1 MSDAATIKAEANKAF
16 SAKDYVTAAKLYS
29 DAIAID
35 PENHVLY
42 SNRSASKA
50 GQKDWA
56 GALEDAEKCIELSP
70 SFAKG
75 HARKG
80 AALHGLRQYPEAVM
94 AYEAGLQADPSAD
107 VCKKGLADV
116 KRAMETDSSSGSPFG
131 PGGDMGLGKI
141 FNDPGMITKLENHPK
156 TKEYMNDP
164 TFRSNVARLQSS
176 GGRDLQNMMGD
187 PRMLTVLGVMMGID
201 IDAMERPEGSNEV
214 PPGTKPFQPESASTS
229 PAASSSTSKPAPA
242 AEKKVE
248 TVPETKNEPMEV
260 EEQEQEQEDTD
271 AASKK
276 EAEELKAKGN
286 ASYKARKFDEAI
298 ELYTKAWEV
307 YPKDVTF
314 LTNLSAVYF
323 EKGEYEKCIETCE
336 KAVEEGRDLRA
347 DYKVFA
353 KAYGRI
359 GSAYN
364 KLNDLPKAIKF
375 YSKSLTEHRTPDILT
390 KLREAEKAKAEAD
403 RQAYIDPEKAEAA
416 RTEGNT
422 AFKAGDY
429 AGAVKHYTE
438 AVKRLP
444 TDPRAYNNRASCYQ
458 KLMALPE
465 ALKDAEEAIKIDPTF
480 IKAYIRKALVQE
492 AMKEYTGALETLQLA
507 TEKDTEKKHTREL
520 ETNMTKIMMEM
531 QSQRSTET
539 DEQTY
544 ERAMRDPA
552 VQEIM
557 SDPIMRQILSDA
569 QQNPKALQDHMKNP
583 MIAQKIQKLI
593 NAGIIRTR

>member
-1 MSDAATIKAEANKAF
+1 MSDANAIKAEANKAF
-16 SAKDYVTAAKLYS
+16 SAKDYTLASKLYS
-29 DAIAID
+29 DAIEID
-35 PENHVLY
+35 GNNHVLY

-50 GQKDWA
+50 GLKDWK
-56 GALEDAEKCIELSP
+56 GALEDAEKCISILP
-70 SFAKG
+70 SFSKG
-75 HARKG
+75 YARKG
-80 AALHGLRQYPEAVM
+80 AALHGSRQYPEAVM
-94 AYEAGLQADPSAD
+94 AYEEGLQVDSTSD
-107 VCKKGLADV
+107 VLKKGLADV
-116 KRAMETDSSSGSPFG
+116 KRAMDNEQASAGD
-131 PGGDMGLGKI
+131 DMGLGKI
-141 FNDPGMITKLENHPK
+141 FNDPSMISKLENHPK
-156 TKEYMNDP
+156 TKQFMLDP
-164 TFRSNVARLQSS
+164 TFRQSVSRLQAS
-176 GGRDLQNMMGD
+176 GGKDMGMMMGD

-201 IDAMERPEGSNEV
+201 IDAMERPEGSNEM
-214 PPGTKPFQPESASTS
+214 PPGVKPMASASQ
-229 PAASSSTSKPAPA
+229 PQASSSTSSSSSKPAPTPTPA
-242 AEKKVE
+242 STEKKAE
-248 TVPETKNEPMEV
+248 PVPEPKDEPMEV
-260 EEQEQEQEDTD
+260 EEEESSD
-271 AASKK
+271 AAVQK
-276 EAEELKAKGN
+276 EAADLKTKGN

-298 ELYTKAWEV
+298 ELYSKAWEV

-336 KAVEEGRDLRA
+336 KAVEEGRELRA
-347 DYKVFA
+347 DYKVYA

-359 GSAYN
+359 GSAHN
-364 KLNDLPKAIKF
+364 KLGDLANAIKF

-403 RQAYIDPEKAEAA
+403 KQAYINPELAETA
-416 RTEGNT
+416 RTEGNE

-465 ALKDAEEAIKIDPTF
+465 ALKDAELAIKIDATF

-492 AMKEYTGALETLQLA
+492 AMKEFNSALETLQQA
-507 TEKDTEKKHTREL
+507 TEADTEKKHTREL
-520 ETNMTKIMMEM
+520 ESNLTRILQQI

-583 MIAQKIQKLI
+583 MIASKIQKLI

>member
-1 MSDAATIKAEANKAF
+1 MSDANAIKAEANKAF
-16 SAKDYVTAAKLYS
+16 SAKDYVAAAKLYS
-29 DAIAID
+29 DAIEID
-35 PENHVLY
+35 GGNHVLY

-50 GQKDWA
+50 GQRDYK
-56 GALEDAEKCIELSP
+56 GALEDAEKCIQLSS

-75 HARKG
+75 YARKG

-94 AYEAGLQADPSAD
+94 AYEEGLQVDPNSD
-107 VCKKGLADV
+107 ILKKGLADV
-116 KRAMETDSSSGSPFG
+116 KRAMDSDAQSPFG

-141 FNDPGMITKLENHPK
+141 FNDPSMVSKLENHPK
-156 TKEYMNDP
+156 TKDFMKDP
-164 TFRSNVARLQSS
+164 SFRSSVARLQAS
-176 GGRDLQNMMGD
+176 GGKDMGAMMGD

-201 IDAMERPEGSNEV
+201 IDAMERPEGSNET
-214 PPGTKPFQPESASTS
+214 PPGIQPFPSSQQPE
-229 PAASSSTSKPAPA
+229 ASSSKPTPPPA
-242 AEKKVE
+242 AEKK
-248 TVPETKNEPMEV
+248 PETAPAPASAKEEPMEV
-260 EEQEQEQEDTD
+260 EEETPD
-271 AASKK
+271 AAAQK
-276 EAEELKAKGN
+276 EAAELKTKGN

-298 ELYTKAWEV
+298 ELYSKAWEV

-359 GSAYN
+359 GSAYS
-364 KLNDLPKAIKF
+364 KLGDLANAIKF
-375 YSKSLTEHRTPDILT
+375 YSKALTEHRTPDVLT

-403 RQAYIDPEKAEAA
+403 KQAYINPELADAA
-416 RTEGNT
+416 RTEGNE
-422 AFKAGDY
+422 AFKAGDF

-465 ALKDAEEAIKIDPTF
+465 ALKDAEQAIKIDGTF

-492 AMKEYTGALETLQLA
+492 AMKELNGALETLQQA
-507 TEKDTEKKHTREL
+507 TEADTEKKHTREL
-520 ETNMTKIMMEM
+520 ETNLTRILQQI

-539 DEQTY
+539 DEETY

>member
-1 MSDAATIKAEANKAF
+1 MSDAVALKAEANKAF
-16 SAKDYVTAAKLYS
+16 AAKDYAQATKLYS
-29 DAIAID
+29 DAIQLD
-35 PENHVLY
+35 GENHVLW

-50 GQKDWA
+50 GQRDWQ
-56 GALEDAEKCIELSP
+56 GALEDAEKCITINP
-70 SFAKG
+70 SFGKG
-75 HARKG
+75 HGRKG

-94 AYEAGLQADPSAD
+94 AYEAGLQADPSSD

-116 KRAMETDSSSGSPFG
+116 KRAMESEAGSPFG

-141 FNDPGMITKLENHPK
+141 FSDPGMMSRLEAHPK
-156 TKEYMNDP
+156 TKEFMKDP
-164 TFRSNVARLQSS
+164 AFRSSVSRLQAT
-176 GGRDLQNMMGD
+176 GGRDMSTMMGD

-201 IDAMERPEGSNEV
+201 IDAMERPEGSNEM
-214 PPGTKPFQPESASTS
+214 PAGTR
-229 PAASSSTSKPAPA
+229 PAEASSSKPTPAPA
-242 AEKKVE
+242 PQAQPKAKEEPKE
-248 TVPETKNEPMEV
+248 EPMEV
-260 EEQEQEQEDTD
+260 EEEQDSD
-271 AASKK
+271 AAAKK

-286 ASYKARKFDEAI
+286 ATYKARKFDEAI
-298 ELYTKAWEV
+298 ELYSKAWEV

-353 KAYGRI
+353 KAFGRI
-359 GSAYN
+359 GSAYS
-364 KLNDLPKAIKF
+364 KLGDLANAIKF
-375 YSKSLTEHRTPDILT
+375 YSKSLTEHRTPDILA
-390 KLREAEKAKAEAD
+390 KLKEAEKAKAKAD
-403 RQAYIDPEKAEAA
+403 KEAYINPELAETA
-416 RTEGNT
+416 RAEGNT
-422 AFKAGDY
+422 AFKAGDF
-429 AGAVKHYTE
+429 AGAVKHYEE
-438 AVKRLP
+438 AIKRLP
-444 TDPRAYNNRASCYQ
+444 TDPRGYNNRAACYQ
-458 KLMALPE
+458 KLLALPE
-465 ALKDAEEAIKIDPTF
+465 ALKDANTAIQMDPTF

-492 AMKEYTGALETLQLA
+492 AMKEFSSALETLQLA
-507 TEKDTEKKHTREL
+507 TERDTERKHTREL
-520 ETNMTKIMMEM
+520 ETNMTKVLSQI

-569 QQNPKALQDHMKNP
+569 QQNPSALQDHMKNP
-583 MIAQKIQKLI
+583 MIANKIQKLI

>member
-1 MSDAATIKAEANKAF
+1 MSDANAIKAEANKAF
-16 SAKDYVTAAKLYS
+16 AAKDYATAAKLYS
-29 DAIAID
+29 DAIEID
-35 PENHVLY
+35 GQNHVLY
-42 SNRSASKA
+42 SNRSASK
-50 GQKDWA
+50 GGLKDWQ
-56 GALEDAEKCIELSP
+56 GALEDAEKCIEVSP

-75 HARKG
+75 YLRKG

-94 AYEAGLQADPSAD
+94 AYEEGLQVDPSSD
-107 VCKKGLADV
+107 ILKKGLADV
-116 KRAMETDSSSGSPFG
+116 KRAMDNESQSPFG

-141 FNDPGMITKLENHPK
+141 FNDPSMITKLENHPK
-156 TKEYMNDP
+156 TKQFMLDP
-164 TFRSNVARLQSS
+164 SFRATVSRLQAS
-176 GGRDLQNMMGD
+176 GGKDMGSLMGD

-201 IDAMERPEGSNEV
+201 IDAMERPEGSNET
-214 PPGTKPFQPESASTS
+214 PPGMQPFPPQPE
-229 PAASSSTSKPAPA
+229 ASSSKPAPA
-242 AEKKVE
+242 PAPAAAEKK
-248 TVPETKNEPMEV
+248 PEPTPAPKEEPMEV
-260 EEQEQEQEDTD
+260 EEEEEEGSDK
-271 AASKK
+271 AAEK
-276 EAEELKAKGN
+276 EAADLKGKGN
-286 ASYKARKFDEAI
+286 VAYKARKFDEAI
-298 ELYTKAWEV
+298 ELYSKAWEV

-347 DYKVFA
+347 DYKTFA

-364 KLNDLPKAIKF
+364 KLNDLPNAIKF

-390 KLREAEKAKAEAD
+390 KLREAEKAKLEAD
-403 RQAYIDPEKAEAA
+403 KQAYINPELAESSRA
-416 RTEGNT
+416 EGNEL
-422 AFKAGDY
+422 FKAGDY
-429 AGAVKHYTE
+429 AGAVKSYTE

-465 ALKDAEEAIKIDPTF
+465 ALKDAEQAIKIDATF

-492 AMKEYTGALETLQLA
+492 AMKEFNSALETLQQA
-507 TEKDTEKKHTREL
+507 TEADVEKKHTREL
-520 ETNMTKIMMEM
+520 ETNLTRILTQI

-583 MIAQKIQKLI
+583 MIAGKIQKLI